1 MSKVT
6 KEMIEYW
13 LGTDTDIPELLSE
26 LANGE
31 YTAEEFNQD
40 VIDTWQHGGVVREI
54 VMLKPNDCTSCG
66 EDTSFGSGRF
76 VNRIPADDTYMC
88 AECQMVECDMCDEKT
103 LEYHVTLDGEW
114 ICDDCKPKCNPN
126 IFEENEYE

>member
-1 MSKVT
+1 MSVKIT

-40 VIDTWQHGGVVREI
+40 VIDTWQHGGVVKEI
-54 VMLKPNDCTSCG
+54 VRC
-66 EDTSFGSGRF
+66 
-76 VNRIPADDTYMC
+76 
-88 AECQMVECDMCDEKT
+88 
-103 LEYHVTLDGEW
+103 
-114 ICDDCKPKCNPN
+114 
-126 IFEENEYE
+126 